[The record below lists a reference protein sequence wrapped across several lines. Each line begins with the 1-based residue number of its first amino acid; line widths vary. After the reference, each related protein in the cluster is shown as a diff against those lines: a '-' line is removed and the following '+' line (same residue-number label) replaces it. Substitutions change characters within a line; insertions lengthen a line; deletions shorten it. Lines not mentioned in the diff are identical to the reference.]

1 MPHSVKSIERVGGG
15 DSVGVGCITHT
26 NFPNDAH
33 FKYVK
38 HRIDAIYTE
47 NYVCKYTLIKGD
59 VLWDK
64 LEKICYELKFEAS
77 EDGGCVVKLTS
88 EYHKK
93 GDVELNDDEIKAGKE
108 QAMGLYKACEV
119 YLTANTDHVCT

>member
-1 MPHSVKSIERVGGG
+1 MPHSAKSIERVGGG
-15 DSVGVGCITHT
+15 DSVGIGCIRHT
-26 NFPNDAH
+26 NFPNGLMPSTL
-33 FKYVK
+33 
-38 HRIDAIYTE
+38 RTMC
-47 NYVCKYTLIKGD
+47 CKYTLIKGD

-64 LEKICYELKFEAS
+64 LEKICYEIKFEAS

-88 EYHKK
+88 EYHTQ